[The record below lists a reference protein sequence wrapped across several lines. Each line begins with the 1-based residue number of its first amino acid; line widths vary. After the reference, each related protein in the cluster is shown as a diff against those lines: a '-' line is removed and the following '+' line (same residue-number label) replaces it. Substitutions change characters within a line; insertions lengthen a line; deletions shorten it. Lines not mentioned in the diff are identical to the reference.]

1 LCIEDLRDRQD
12 IFWWGFAPWR
22 KFLAVEESAADV
34 HALRECTH
42 SGRPLGSD
50 EFTEIIEQST
60 HRRLTPQKGG
70 RPRKPVGGANK

>member
-1 LCIEDLRDRQD
+1 M
-12 IFWWGFAPWR
+12 A
-22 KFLAVEESAADV
+22 AEESAADV

-50 EFTEIIEQST
+50 EFTEMIERNT

-70 RPRKPVGGANK
+70 RPRKPVGDAH